1 MDSNQLLQAG
11 YQLREQTE
19 PERALACYAQAMV
32 QDPDSAAAFC
42 NYGNMLRELG
52 QPQRAV
58 PFLQHAMILDPGLT
72 VAEFNLAVSQ
82 LLMGDYARGWQSY
95 ESRWNFEHMAG
106 TAPAYSQPQWSGQ
119 DLTGK
124 TILVIGEQG
133 HGDIIQF
140 YRFVPKLAAAKKI
153 FTATAG
159 LVPLLQGQ
167 DPGVTVQS
175 SRDPLPSFDYW
186 VPAMSVPRVL
196 GVTLDNLP
204 QQLHYLTA
212 DAALTQQWRQRLGP
226 KQQMRVGFCWSGRR
240 DTWINRHKAVPV
252 ADIASMI
259 KSTPAVEW
267 INLQVDATE
276 GEADV
281 MANLGIK
288 SWPGSVQT
296 WADTAALIAN
306 LDVVIGVD
314 TAISHLAGALGRP
327 TWVML
332 SQYALDWR
340 WLLNRNDS
348 PWYPSARLF
357 RQPTRGDWNSVT
369 QQLQH
374 HLRLFKV

>member
-1 MDSNQLLQAG
+1 
-11 YQLREQTE
+11 
-19 PERALACYAQAMV
+19 MV